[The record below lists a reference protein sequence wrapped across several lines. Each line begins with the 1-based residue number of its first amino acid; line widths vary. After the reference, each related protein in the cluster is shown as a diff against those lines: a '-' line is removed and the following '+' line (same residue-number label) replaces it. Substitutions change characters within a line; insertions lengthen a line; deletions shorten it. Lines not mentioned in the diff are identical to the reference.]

1 MDVGKLPNHVNIVLC
16 VWLFSLTCIFS
27 ICFVSHKLKFWL
39 NSLHDPHDALVSSIH
54 KLVYESKMATKLAH
68 QQGKSREMDVCIAK
82 FEDSIDSL
90 KKSLK
95 SLPGLNVNLLAA
107 MNEYVAC
114 DDAFSESKVI
124 NPIDK
129 IDAFLCEMAVNSI
142 YLSGYIH
149 WRRAWWVVCEWS
161 KKKKKNGL
169 KKIFIRK
176 F

>member
-1 MDVGKLPNHVNIVLC
+1 MLE
-16 VWLFSLTCIFS
+16 
-27 ICFVSHKLKFWL
+27 FWL

-114 DDAFSESKVI
+114 GDAFSESKVI

-129 IDAFLCEMAVNSI
+129 IDAFLCEMAINSI

-149 WRRAWWVVCEWS
+149 
-161 KKKKKNGL
+161 
-169 KKIFIRK
+169 
-176 F
+176 